1 MSHDLG
7 WVGYTPIAASSEAT
21 GTSLQEL
28 ANTESG
34 STKSWESGRFV
45 KFPQEIVIRLDYRVD
60 LAHILISAKP
70 DRVIPDVEVCVGDGL
85 YGSFV
90 DADYRFAGK
99 GELITTQRKQLPVMG
114 IGSFLKF
121 IFNKAPPK
129 TTSNPCSQ
137 IGISML
143 KVWARKITHD
153 TQVNHYD
160 PVPSYADNVD
170 RVLVSLG
177 VPLDPMMWSKEDR
190 KSYRY
195 APIDEDSR
203 ETLLE
208 LEEKQNMAYQDEDYG
223 ALKMLTQDIKTVFNI
238 GLDILAIK
246 RELGVAVSQEDFEKA
261 RELKLKLTALEKQR
275 DEIDALYETKRY
287 ERMIR
292 LGKPSEAHIAFVN
305 QLLEEERLRMERLRK
320 QREEELERHRRY
332 LEELERKRREEEL
345 ANRRPVAKS
354 PKKPAGPVKVVAND
368 PYEYN
373 EGDGDLE
380 PYLRPRIAEAGGQVK
395 IVDIE
400 TLRRADQ
407 RRVLRVCG
415 VRFWSAIFGE
425 NWRHREAAIRAL
437 LEFME
442 APLLPKYV
450 NDTRPLFRAA
460 VESAQLACE
469 DKVLSV
475 YLYGLQVLITAM
487 EPPICD
493 GKVTPKMV
501 NDAVKVFIPV
511 LLGKISELNYRA
523 RDISMHTLIE
533 LFRQPNV
540 KVGPLV
546 EYMLSVTGP
555 GEGPVEKQPWRIIL
569 PRLEIILHIV
579 QEFGVDTKEW
589 NWKEVFHRLVTPCFS
604 HANADIRMACV
615 ELTVAMYSK
624 IGMELR
630 LEVENLGRN
639 LKPQLAKVIY
649 EKMLQIDENPD
660 RPTNMEAIEETH
672 EGEETPPGT
681 AKRESKWA
689 RLKSMISEA
698 AAEEEAKNRNR
709 K

>member
-1 MSHDLG
+1 MSSDFC
-7 WVGYTPIAASSEAT
+7 WIGYTPIAASSEAA

-28 ANTESG
+28 ANTETG
-34 STKSWESGRFV
+34 SAKSWESGRFV
-45 KFPQEIVIRLDYRVD
+45 KYPQEVVIRLDHRVE
-60 LAHILISAKP
+60 LAHVLIASKP
-70 DRVIPDVEVCVGDGL
+70 DRIIPDIEICVGDGL

-99 GELITTQRKQLPVMG
+99 GELIATQRKQVPVMG

-121 IFNKAPPK
+121 IFNKAPSK
-129 TTSNPCSQ
+129 TTSNPCCQ

-143 KVWARKITHD
+143 KVWARKLTYD
-153 TQVNHYD
+153 TQVNSFD
-160 PVPSYADNVD
+160 PVPSHTDNVD

-177 VPLDPMMWSKEDR
+177 VPLDPLMWSREDR
-190 KSYRY
+190 NSYKF
-195 APIDEDSR
+195 APVDEDSR

-208 LEEKQNMAYQDEDYG
+208 LEERLNQAYQDEDYG
-223 ALKMLTQDIKTVFNI
+223 ALKMLNGDIRLVFSI
-238 GLDILAIK
+238 GTEILAIK
-246 RELGVAVSQEDFEKA
+246 RELAVAVSQEDFEKA
-261 RELKLKLTALEKQR
+261 RELKLKMLALEKQR

-292 LGKPSEAHIAFVN
+292 LGKPSDAHIAFVN
-305 QLLEEERLRMERLRK
+305 QLLEEERLRLERLRK
-320 QREEELERHRRY
+320 QREEEMERHRRY
-332 LEELERKRREEEL
+332 LEELERKRREAEL
-345 ANRRPVAKS
+345 ANRKQSSSP
-354 PKKPAGPVKVVAND
+354 PKKKAGPVKVVASD

-415 VRFWSAIFGE
+415 VRFWSAIFGD

-437 LEFME
+437 FEFME

-460 VESAQLACE
+460 IESAQLACE

-475 YLYGLQVLITAM
+475 YLHGLKVLITAM

-511 LLGKISELNYRA
+511 LLTKISELNYRA

-546 EYMLSVTGP
+546 EYMMSVTAP
-555 GEGPVEKQPWRIIL
+555 GEKPVEKQPWRIIL
-569 PRLEIILHIV
+569 PRLEILLHIV
-579 QEFGVDTKEW
+579 QEFGVDAKEW
-589 NWKEVFHRLVTPCFS
+589 NWKEVFHMLVTPCFS

-615 ELTVAMYSK
+615 ELTAALYSK

-630 LEVENLGRN
+630 LEVENLGTK
-639 LKPQLAKVIY
+639 LKPQLGKIIY
-649 EKMLQIDENPD
+649 EKMLNIDQNPE
-660 RPTNMEAIEETH
+660 PTMEAIQETQEWTEH
-672 EGEETPPGT
+672 TPPGT
-681 AKRESKWA
+681 ARRESKWA
-689 RLKSMISEA
+689 KLKSMISEA
-698 AAEEEAKNRNR
+698 VVEEEAKNRHR
-709 K
+709 S